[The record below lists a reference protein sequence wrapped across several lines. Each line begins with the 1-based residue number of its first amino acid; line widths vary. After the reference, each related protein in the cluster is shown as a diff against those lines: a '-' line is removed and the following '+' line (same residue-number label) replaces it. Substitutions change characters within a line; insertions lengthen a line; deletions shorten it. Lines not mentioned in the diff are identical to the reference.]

1 MKQRIADKLWE
12 EIEEKML
19 EAEENTGDRILTLLT
34 ESRMEGL
41 EKVFLEKDKENQKQE
56 KRILELEE
64 QVKKLILPKNLYK
77 LDEYVSEM
85 NSQWL
90 EYSEFAYQCGV
101 KDILSLLQHDFE
113 GKQSK

>member
-12 EIEEKML
+12 EIKEKIP

-34 ESRMEGL
+34 ESRMEGF
-41 EKVFLEKDKENQKQE
+41 EKVFLEKDKKNQQQE

-64 QVKKLILPKNLYK
+64 EVKKLILPENQYK

-90 EYSEFAYQCGV
+90 AYSEFAYQCGV
-101 KDILSLLQHDFE
+101 KDLLSLLQYNFE
-113 GKQSK
+113 KNQSK